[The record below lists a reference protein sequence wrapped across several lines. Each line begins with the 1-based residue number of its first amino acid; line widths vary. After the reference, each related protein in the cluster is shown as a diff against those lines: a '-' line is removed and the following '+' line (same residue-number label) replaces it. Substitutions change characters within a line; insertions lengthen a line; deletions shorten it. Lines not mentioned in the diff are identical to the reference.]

1 MVAEV
6 WDLLG
11 TSVSTEHERCL
22 MNAERTTY
30 GAVFRDFTVT
40 NISQGVAVIT
50 QCTSY
55 NNLTGD
61 CDTSAFQISN
71 VTWANITGTVA
82 NALLGSLQCSGAAP
96 CTDIVIKGVEGLTY
110 FNDTLPEPAVECSH
124 VSLGPGSVACNGN
137 MTVS

>member
-1 MVAEV
+1 
-6 WDLLG
+6 
-11 TSVSTEHERCL
+11 

-61 CDTSAFQISN
+61 CDTSAFQISD

-96 CTDIVIKGVEGLTY
+96 CTDIVVTGVDGLVYNST
-110 FNDTLPEPAVECSH
+110 EPQPQVECSH
-124 VSLGPGSVACNGN
+124 VTLGPGSVPCNGN
-137 MTVS
+137 ATTL